1 MEGTGPA
8 AEADLSRRERQIMDA
23 VYARGEATAQQV
35 LAGIPDPPTL
45 TAVRTLMRILVAKG
59 HLRHRKAGKAFVYV
73 PTRPRARVARS
84 ALRRVLET
92 FFGGSLEKAVAA
104 HLADPGTAVSDD
116 ELERVARLI
125 RQAKEKGR

>member
-1 MEGTGPA
+1 
-8 AEADLSRRERQIMDA
+8 
-23 VYARGEATAQQV
+23 
-35 LAGIPDPPTL
+35 
-45 TAVRTLMRILVAKG
+45 
-59 HLRHRKAGKAFVYV
+59 
-73 PTRPRARVARS
+73 VARS

-104 HLADPGTAVSDD
+104 HLADPGTDVTPD